1 MPSLELF
8 LPNDLGLGL
17 FFITTIDN
25 GNHCLREIDEG
36 EACSRVAGEG
46 CWGAGIAVVADAL
59 NERYLGEQRYLHLLG
74 KLLAA
79 FLTEDLITVLRQLGR
94 GEPRHILD
102 ESEDGHVDLFV
113 AIHIDTLA
121 GIGKSYLLRC

>member
-17 FFITTIDN
+17 LFITTIDN
-25 GNHCLREIDEG
+25 GNHCLCEIDEG

-59 NERYLGEQRYLHLLG
+59 NERHLVGITLDGAPYDGEAEFEPATGGPNRTDVALLPIPEN
-74 KLLAA
+74 
-79 FLTEDLITVLRQLGR
+79 TTGR
-94 GEPRHILD
+94 SRTFC
-102 ESEDGHVDLFV
+102 V
-113 AIHIDTLA
+113 TLA
-121 GIGKSYLLRC
+121 LAEYPDVTLVLTVRQDA